1 MDVFGVPISIWHSL
15 IVEEPSGI
23 SVFIILVLAVRV
35 ITDILYRGKPPTPR
49 VETIRQGS
57 DLTAFWGSLAAV
69 FFLILSAI
77 TGYLIQPYSLL
88 VAEPSLINL
97 ALLALSALFFWSAYF
112 VLRLFSGPKMWNH
125 RGLYLMALVTAVLAL
140 LFDSLAASA
149 GAELTLGQ
157 SALQPVYK
165 ALNFTWR
172 TFTIQPL
179 EIGITMALV
188 IVGLIIV
195 VVAAIRRHGDL
206 RATTQ

>member
-97 ALLALSALFFWSAYF
+97 ALLALGALFFWSAYF

-179 EIGITMALV
+179 EIGTTMALV